1 MLARVIPE
9 VSLQVGNVVK
19 FKQPESV
26 KKARKDKREGRA
38 KENEIYLNVL
48 SNEPTKRCYDLL
60 EMFYHGAVEGSIAY
74 MDALDTSTGKVVPL
88 LVGLSLNQ
96 ETNKIDSFPLARI
109 LDREE
114 VINFIAPDGKGN
126 YGNGQAD

>member
-1 MLARVIPE
+1 M
-9 VSLQVGNVVK
+9 GNVVK

-60 EMFYHGAVEGSIAY
+60 EMFYHGAAEGSIAY
-74 MDALDTSTGKVVPL
+74 MDALDTTTGKVVPL
-88 LVGLSLNQ
+88 LVGLSLNPD
-96 ETNKIDSFPLARI
+96 TNKIDSFPLARI
-109 LDREE
+109 LDKEE
-114 VINFIAPDGKGN
+114 ITNFVAPDGKGN
-126 YGNGQAD
+126 YGYRQTN